1 MDPLPVCFEEQI
13 IDKHGGPTVEPSQ
26 STTSVEM
33 VLAHLEF
40 SFAFPERDVV
50 LCPPPAQPPFSPF
63 ARIQKRH
70 LRTSL
75 AMIPVPLAY
84 APLYLNCLFQYSF
97 WPDTTAD
104 IFAPI
109 NEPLQQ
115 KVRQQCALE
124 SSLIASAPVSFAGW
138 HLTMRRRQTLHRY
151 TPIDWIFHACHI
163 CSVAVSDLLTN
174 LFGHRL

>member
-1 MDPLPVCFEEQI
+1 
-13 IDKHGGPTVEPSQ
+13 
-26 STTSVEM
+26 M
-33 VLAHLEF
+33 VLAHFEF
-40 SFAFPERDVV
+40 FLAFPERDVV
-50 LCPPPAQPPFSPF
+50 LCPPPAQPTFSLF

-75 AMIPVPLAY
+75 AMFPVPLAY
-84 APLYLNCLFQYSF
+84 ALLYLNCLFQYSF

-115 KVRQQCALE
+115 KVRQQCALD
-124 SSLIASAPVSFAGW
+124 SSLVASAPVSFVGW
-138 HLTMRRRQTLHRY
+138 HLAMMRRQTPHRY
-151 TPIDWIFHACHI
+151 TPIGWIFHACQI

-174 LFGHRL
+174 PFGHRL